1 VTTHAVR
8 PPTPSRTLQ
17 RPTAEFPR
25 TVADPFFAGRPS
37 AWHSGACAAAGHAF
51 DLSVEGPDDAVDL
64 LQCLTR
70 PLRAHRGP
78 RPVTRYRVLHRD
90 HEHIPWALYADGT
103 RLLLSQTP
111 ETLVAFFGWHL
122 NQRMV
127 ELTCRDHVVLHA
139 AAAARAGI
147 TLVLPGAEEHGKTT
161 TVAGLLRAGWD
172 YVTDEAVAVD
182 PETLWLTPFPKALSI
197 DEGAWPLFPELG
209 PVPGL
214 LRQLHV
220 RAEQLSGRSL
230 CVPVRPPRLLVFPR
244 YVAGSRTALTPLSP
258 AEAVRALAESTFNFT
273 RDPHRNL
280 RVLGALATSATVA
293 RLTIGRLDHAVAA
306 LDGLLSEHLG
316 RELGR

>member
-1 VTTHAVR
+1 MTTHAIR
-8 PPTPSRTLQ
+8 PPTPTRRLQ
-17 RPTAEFPR
+17 PATAEFPR
-25 TVADPFFAGRPS
+25 TVAEPFFTARTP
-37 AWHSGACAAAGHAF
+37 AWHSGACAAASHSF
-51 DLSVEGPDDAVDL
+51 DVSAEGPEDAVEL
-64 LQCLTR
+64 LSCLTR

-90 HEHIPWALYADGT
+90 HQHIPWALYADGT
-103 RLLLSQTP
+103 RLLLSQTAG
-111 ETLVAFFGWHL
+111 TLVAFFGWHL

-127 ELTCRDHVVLHA
+127 DLTCRDHVVLHA
-139 AAAARAGI
+139 AAATRAGV

-182 PETLWLTPFPKALSI
+182 PGTLWLTPFPKALSL
-197 DEGAWPLFPELG
+197 DKGAWPLFPELG
-209 PVPGL
+209 PAPGPL
-214 LRQLHV
+214 CQRHV

-230 CVPVRPPRLLVFPR
+230 SFPVRPPRLLVFPQ

-258 AEAVRALAESTFNFT
+258 GQAVRILAESTFHFT
-273 RDPHRNL
+273 RDPRRNL
-280 RVLGALATSATVA
+280 RVLGALAASATAA
-293 RLTIGRLDHAVAA
+293 RLTIGRLDHAVDA